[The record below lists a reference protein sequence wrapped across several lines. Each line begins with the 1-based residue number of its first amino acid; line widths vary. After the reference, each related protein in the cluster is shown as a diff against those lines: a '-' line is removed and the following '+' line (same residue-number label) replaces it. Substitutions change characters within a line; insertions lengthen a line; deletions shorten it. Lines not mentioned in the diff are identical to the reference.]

1 MAEMQDKHYHIG
13 QAIWPKK
20 YIENDQEII
29 VNVEQNIN
37 LLVNQNKVR
46 PWPNITNVVKLG
58 ITTIPGV
65 KFILN
70 YTNNANNDTFPTI
83 EIGHTGF
90 FELDVKDLAMTI
102 NSIAV
107 ADDVSITTINNNYC
121 YIDFIY
127 YD

>member
-13 QAIWPKK
+13 QAIWPIK